1 MTDATEPPAPER
13 PWAVIVGPTGAG
25 KSALALALAEARGL
39 ALVSADSRQL
49 YRGFDVGTAKPTAAE
64 QRAVPHYGLDV
75 LDPTARASAHQWADW
90 ARRWAREATQ
100 AGTPPLVVGGTGLY
114 VRALVQPLAAV
125 PALEEGRRARLEAWM
140 ATLPAEAL
148 HRWCQRLDP
157 ARASLGRTQWMRAVE
172 TALLTGSRL
181 SVHLTA
187 SGPAVPPTR
196 VRYLLV
202 DPGPA
207 LAGRLEAR
215 VRAMLAAG
223 WLEEV
228 RALAALLPPEAP
240 AWKASGYGVLRDHV
254 AGTLTLEAAVER
266 VVIETRQYAKR
277 QRTWFRHQLPAEAVT
292 RVDPLALGA
301 AAEALAWWDA
311 GGEA

>member
-1 MTDATEPPAPER
+1 MTDPTEPPAPER
-13 PWAVIVGPTGAG
+13 PWAVVVGPTGAG
-25 KSALALALAEARGL
+25 KSALALAVARARGL

-49 YRGFDVGTAKPTAAE
+49 YRGFDIGTAKPTPAE
-64 QRAVPHYGLDV
+64 RRAVAHYGLDV

-125 PALEEGRRARLEAWM
+125 PALEEGRRARLAAWM
-140 ATLPAEAL
+140 DTLPGGAL
-148 HRWCQRLDP
+148 QRWCQRLDP

-181 SVHLTA
+181 SEHLTA
-187 SGPAVPPTR
+187 VGPAAPPTR
-196 VRYLLV
+196 ARYLLV
-202 DPGPA
+202 DPGAA

-215 VRAMLAAG
+215 VRSMLAAG
-223 WLEEV
+223 WVAEV
-228 RALAALLPPEAP
+228 QALAALLPPDAP

-277 QRTWFRHQLPAEAVT
+277 QRTWFRHQLPGEAVT
-292 RVDPLALGA
+292 RVDPLAPGA
-301 AAEALAWWDA
+301 VSEALAWWDA
-311 GGEA
+311 GVEA